1 MTALVVYGLIALSC
15 SFLVYKNITMWYH
28 IVHGMNQRL
37 DNSVVV
43 IFPKCAHGLA
53 GYDVEFSTK
62 VIESIWNKYQY
73 QKSVDFENYTIK
85 YFSDSE
91 YFNNVTATIPYLNI
105 QWLCMNML
113 AILMFTI
120 VSWFLPLSVDIGL
133 MTTIISIT
141 VGILSISYMLFHR
154 YYSKKWFG
162 SDDIFYN
169 EPIKADYMMVLSEER
184 WSTTPP

>member
-28 IVHGMNQRL
+28 IVHFMHKRL
-37 DNSVVV
+37 DNRDVV
-43 IFPKCAHGLA
+43 IFPKYVDGLVE
-53 GYDVEFSTK
+53 YDVDFSTK

-73 QKSVDFENYTIK
+73 QKSVDFEIYTIK

-91 YFNNVTATIPYLNI
+91 YFNKVTTTIPYLNI

-120 VSWFLPLSVDIGL
+120 ITWFLPLTVDVGL
-133 MTTIISIT
+133 MTTIISST

-184 WSTTPP
+184 S